1 MSKLFNLAKMTTA
14 TSGTGTITL
23 GSAVS
28 GFLSFA
34 DAGVSDGD
42 IVSYGISDGANS
54 EVGYGT
60 YTASGTTLARTTI
73 LKSTNSDAAI
83 NLSGT
88 AVVFITVLKENIVAT
103 NLQVDQSGGTGDT
116 FGALSGTL
124 NGTNTTFTVSAG
136 SYTSGTLSVY
146 LNGQL
151 QTQGSAEDWI
161 ETTPASGIFDFI
173 TAPESTDEI
182 TVRYGNPFAGLG
194 SASLVIN
201 EVPSGTVDGA
211 NDEFTLASTPV
222 SGSVSLYRNGL
233 LQKETTDY
241 TISSA
246 TITFVAAPAVSSI
259 LLASYQKVITTS
271 GNADTLDGV
280 HASALTPIDGWI
292 PISNWTYASATT
304 ITVPSGAAS
313 IYSIG
318 DKFKLTANSVVLYGY
333 IIGIADTL
341 LTVVG
346 DALTNH
352 VFSATYYSKA
362 ATPVGFP
369 SQFSWTPTPTN
380 LSFGN
385 GTLTC
390 SYALNGRVCEVSF
403 KFVLGNTST
412 VSGNVSVTL
421 PIVPAI
427 DAVGSGRAFDSAI
440 AYYNLFVYTVGTSCY
455 IRANNAS
462 GSYVLAAS
470 FSSDIPMTWT
480 TDDTIWFS
488 ITYII

>member
-271 GNADTLDGV
+271 GNADTLDGL
-280 HASALTPIDGWI
+280 HASSFVLTPTTNTADFVPQWNGADSKTLKDGLNI
-292 PISNWTYASATT
+292 TSGTYEPTLTNSTN
-304 ITVPSGAAS
+304 VAAS
-313 IYSIG
+313 
-318 DKFKLTANSVVLYGY
+318 TAHTCQYMRVGNVV
-333 IIGIADTL
+333 
-341 LTVVG
+341 
-346 DALTNH
+346 
-352 VFSATYYSKA
+352 
-362 ATPVGFP
+362 
-369 SQFSWTPTPTN
+369 
-380 LSFGN
+380 
-385 GTLTC
+385 
-390 SYALNGRVCEVSF
+390 
-403 KFVLGNTST
+403 T
-412 VSGNVSVTL
+412 VSGYVEIDSTSTGSTILGVTI
-421 PIVPAI
+421 PIASNLTATEQLCGVLSSSTAVPYA
-427 DAVGSGRAFDSAI
+427 GRISADTT
-440 AYYNLFVYTVGTSCY
+440 ND
-455 IRANNAS
+455 RANFVIA
-462 GSYVLAAS
+462 
-470 FSSDIPMTWT
+470 IT
-480 TDDTIWFS
+480 TTTNNSWFFVF
-488 ITYII
+488 TYLIV